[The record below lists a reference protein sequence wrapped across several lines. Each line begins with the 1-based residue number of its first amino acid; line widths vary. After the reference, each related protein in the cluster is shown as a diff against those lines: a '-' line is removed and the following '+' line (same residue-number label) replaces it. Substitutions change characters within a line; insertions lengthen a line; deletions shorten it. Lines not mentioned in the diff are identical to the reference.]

1 VQITYYLQQHTEN
14 FVTRISLVLMC
25 LLCSLTIAQVKKTT
39 VAVISLKGSSGVTQ
53 DEADLLSDRL
63 RVELFNTGS
72 VDVMEREQMQTVLK
86 EQGFQ
91 KSGACTDEGCL
102 VEIGQI
108 LGVQKLITGSIGK
121 IGSIYLVNARVI
133 DIKTAKITKSF
144 SEDVKGSLENV
155 VERLPKIAIALC
167 DSQTQTVEKG
177 SKPAQQEAQ
186 ATQPEPALD
195 CSGKVYVDRV
205 EFPQSAIGFTLPPRD
220 WASVYDKLVDG
231 LKSSFSEELRTASS
245 EQLASATCSAVVIRP
260 RVISYSTR
268 PTKFGEKEGTL
279 RLALVVYGS
288 LQAKDSLCSF
298 TAEATGDNHWGDK
311 IPFANAIEAVA
322 AKIKNDMDKSDKI
335 KAINKKTK

>member
-1 VQITYYLQQHTEN
+1 
-14 FVTRISLVLMC
+14 MC
-25 LLCSLTIAQVKKTT
+25 LLCSLTVAQVKKTT
-39 VAVISLKGSSGVTQ
+39 IAVISLKGSSGVTQ

-63 RVELFNTGS
+63 RVDLFNTGS

-155 VERLPKIAIALC
+155 VERLPKIAVALC
-167 DSQTQTVEKG
+167 DSQVQTSEKG

-186 ATQPEPALD
+186 PEHALD
-195 CSGKVYVDRV
+195 CSGKIFVERI

-220 WASVYDKLVDG
+220 WAFVYDKLVDG
-231 LKSSFSEELRTASS
+231 LKSSFSKELRTASS
-245 EQLASATCSAVVIRP
+245 EQVT
-260 RVISYSTR
+260 
-268 PTKFGEKEGTL
+268 
-279 RLALVVYGS
+279 
-288 LQAKDSLCSF
+288 
-298 TAEATGDNHWGDK
+298 
-311 IPFANAIEAVA
+311 
-322 AKIKNDMDKSDKI
+322 
-335 KAINKKTK
+335 

>member
-1 VQITYYLQQHTEN
+1 M
-14 FVTRISLVLMC
+14 TRISLFLIC
-25 LLCSLTIAQVKKTT
+25 LFFISTVAQVKKTT

-91 KSGACTDEGCL
+91 NSGACTDEGCL

-121 IGSIYLVNARVI
+121 IGSLYLVNARVI

-155 VERLPKIAIALC
+155 VQRLPKIAAALC
-167 DSQTQTVEKG
+167 DSQVQTSQKE
-177 SKPAQQEAQ
+177 SKSVRHEEQVA
-186 ATQPEPALD
+186 QPEPALD
-195 CSGKVYVDRV
+195 CSAKIYVERV
-205 EFPQSAIGFTLPPRD
+205 EFPQSAIGFTMPPRD
-220 WASVYDKLVDG
+220 WASVYEKLVDG
-231 LKSSFSEELRTASS
+231 LKSSFSPELQTASTA
-245 EQLASATCSAVVIRP
+245 QVASAACGAIVIRP
-260 RVISYSTR
+260 RVVSYSTR
-268 PTKFGEKEGTL
+268 PTKLGEKEGTL
-279 RLALVVYGS
+279 RLTLAIYGS
-288 LQAKDSLCSF
+288 FQAKDSLCSF

-311 IPFANAIEAVA
+311 TPFANALEAVM
-322 AKIKNDMDKSDKI
+322 AKMKGDLDKSDRI
-335 KAINKKTK
+335 KAINKNAK